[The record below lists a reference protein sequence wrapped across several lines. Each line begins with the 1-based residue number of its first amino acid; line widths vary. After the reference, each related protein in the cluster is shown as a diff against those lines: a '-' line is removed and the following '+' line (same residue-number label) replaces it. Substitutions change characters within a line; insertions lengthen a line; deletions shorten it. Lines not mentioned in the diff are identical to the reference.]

1 MMCRRMF
8 LTGSRPPLLHAAVA
22 DSMTLVHSCYQ
33 PIGLVTV
40 ATGLW
45 ASWLGRPEDAGRG
58 AVLVCWA
65 VLSYS
70 STGRMLI

>member
-40 ATGLW
+40 ATGLLAW
-45 ASWLGRPEDAGRG
+45 PARGCWAGRCVG
-58 AVLVCWA
+58 LLGCVIV
-65 VLSYS
+65 
-70 STGRMLI
+70 